1 MENIIIPLDV
11 WNEQADK
18 SDQIDQDYAE
28 LHQVTH
34 VVIHDDGYIY
44 LIKDGV
50 EDLFEPFS
58 TPYLWEELRDQF
70 WTYYGYSNG
79 KHQISI

>member
-1 MENIIIPLDV
+1 MENIIIPVDV
-11 WNEQADK
+11 WNEQANK

-34 VVIHDDGYIY
+34 VVIHDDGHIY
-44 LIKDGV
+44 CVKDGI

-58 TPYLWEELRDQF
+58 TPYTWEELREQF

-79 KHQISI
+79 RL